1 MRKLSTPPASKAN
14 DTTSEPLDGTLPEL
28 TDEEIAFEM
37 IELTCDEMDSLSR
50 AFNMISDLCAELSE
64 EVDQE
69 ASEESSTIKIH

>member
-1 MRKLSTPPASKAN
+1 
-14 DTTSEPLDGTLPEL
+14 
-28 TDEEIAFEM
+28 
-37 IELTCDEMDSLSR
+37 MDSLSR